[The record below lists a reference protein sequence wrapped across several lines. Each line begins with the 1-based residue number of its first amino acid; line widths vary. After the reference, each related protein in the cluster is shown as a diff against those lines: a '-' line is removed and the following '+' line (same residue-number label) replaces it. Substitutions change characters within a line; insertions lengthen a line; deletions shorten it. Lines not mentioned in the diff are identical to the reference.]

1 MNVLAELVGDSAGIQ
16 RLRKQLEQIV
26 TRAARAPRPPAI
38 LLRGE
43 TGTGKGLVAR
53 TIHRA
58 GPRARAPFV
67 DINCA
72 AIPDNLLEAELF
84 GYERGAFTD
93 AREAKPGLFQLA
105 HRGMLFLDEIDML
118 APALQAKLLKV
129 LEDGVVRRL
138 GGTRPEPVD
147 VWIVSATNED
157 LADAMRARRFR
168 EDLYH
173 RLALLSIELPPLRE
187 RGDDILRLAERFL
200 ARACGD
206 YGLSAKTFA
215 RDARLALVAYTWPGN
230 VRELG
235 NIIERV
241 ALLADELVVTAAMLA
256 LPKTAPVEDPPD
268 TEAADTEPAPSR
280 SSRDQMRTHLLDVLT
295 ETGWNISQT
304 AVRLGVARNTVLA
317 RMARFGLTRSAATQ
331 ATASRLRDEPV
342 AEAPPST
349 HASAPLA
356 AASRA
361 VWEQR
366 QTALLRVDVVDARGG
381 LDQMIGK
388 VETFGGEI
396 VELGRSAF
404 VAAFGLEAA
413 EDAPARAALAALAI
427 LKAADRAKSH
437 GGAGVR
443 VKIALHVSP
452 VLVNQIHG
460 AGTIDLESKRAAWT
474 TIEALAGLD
483 EVDAIVVSE
492 AAAPFLDRRFELTP
506 AAPGDARAVPFRRL
520 TRREPTGFGLGGRPL
535 SRFVGRDAELQ
546 LVTDRLSRAKRA
558 QGQVIGIVGEP
569 GVGKSRFTY
578 ELTRLDATQ
587 GWRVLGCSGVSHGS
601 ATPWL
606 PMSDLLRRYFAVEDA
621 DEPEIIRGK
630 VTETMLSRHA
640 GRQPFLTPLLSLLD
654 LTVDDPSWRNLDPPQ
669 QRRQIQDAIK
679 GLLLN
684 ESRIQP
690 LLLLVEDLQWVD
702 TETQA
707 LLDGLVESLPAARLL
722 LLVNYRP
729 EYQHRW
735 GSKTFYSQVRLDALP
750 PERAVELLHALL
762 GDDPGLEPLK
772 HLLVRRGN
780 PFFIEEST
788 RALVETGALT
798 GERGEYRLTRSLH
811 AIEVPATV
819 QIILAA
825 RVERLSA
832 ADKQLLQT
840 ASVIGKD
847 VPFVLLH
854 AVVETLEE
862 AVQRGLTHL
871 QAAEFLYETRLFP
884 DPEYTFKHAL
894 THEVTYGT
902 LLQDRRKALH
912 ARIVGAIERAYPD
925 RLIEHVE
932 RLAHHAVR
940 GELWDQ
946 AVTYLRQAGAKAF
959 ARWANREA
967 AACFEQAL
975 TVLQRLTETRER
987 LEQAI
992 DLRFDLRTA
1001 LFPLG
1006 QFERTLGCLR
1016 EAEALARTLDDQRRL
1031 SRLSVYLC
1039 QHFILTGHPKE
1050 ALGFGQSAQ
1059 AIAESLRDVPLQVTG
1074 TLYFGAACIYVG
1086 DYRQAEDLLL
1096 KVLQL
1101 LEGDLSRERL
1111 GLAGFPLLMARSY
1124 LTWALT
1130 DQGKFTEGM
1139 VQGREGLRVAESL
1152 DHPYSLVATCWTLA
1166 CLHITRGELS
1176 DGLRLLERGQALC
1189 REWNLT
1195 FFSVQQTATM
1205 GYAYALAGRMAEG
1218 IPLLEQAL
1226 AAGETMGFAVYQPL
1240 YLVYLGEACVLSGQF
1255 DNALEFAGRALT
1267 LAHERGQRGCEALA
1281 LRLLGEATARRDPPE
1296 RAEGHYGDALA
1307 LAEELGM
1314 RPLIA
1319 HCHAGLGRLFERA
1332 GQREEARRHLT
1343 TATAMYREMDM
1354 TYWLEKVTDG

>member
-1 MNVLAELVGDSAGIQ
+1 MNVLAEIAGDSAGIQ

-26 TRAARAPRPPAI
+26 TRAGTAPRPPAI

-43 TGTGKGLVAR
+43 TGTGKGLLAR

-58 GPRARAPFV
+58 GPRAQGPFV
-67 DINCA
+67 DLNCA
-72 AIPDNLLEAELF
+72 AIPENLLEAELF
-84 GYERGAFTD
+84 GYERGAFTG
-93 AREAKPGLFQLA
+93 ANQAKPGLFQLA
-105 HRGMLFLDEIDML
+105 HRGMLFLDEIGML
-118 APALQAKLLKV
+118 STALQAKLLKV

-138 GGTRPEPVD
+138 GATRSEPVD
-147 VWIVSATNED
+147 VWIISATNED
-157 LADAMRARRFR
+157 LAGAIRARRFR

-173 RLALLSIELPPLRE
+173 RLALLSLELPPLRE
-187 RGDDILRLAERFL
+187 RGTDISLLADRFL
-200 ARACGD
+200 ARACED
-206 YGLSAKTFA
+206 YGLPPKTFG
-215 RDARLALVAYTWPGN
+215 RDARAALAAYAWPGN

-241 ALLADELVVTAAMLA
+241 ALLADESIITAAMLA
-256 LPKTAPVEDPPD
+256 LPAAVPVDEPPEPPD
-268 TEAADTEPAPSR
+268 TEAAPSR
-280 SSRDQMRTHLLDVLT
+280 SSRDQMRAHLLDVLT
-295 ETGWNISQT
+295 ATGWNISQT
-304 AVRLGVARNTVLA
+304 AVRLGIARNTVLA
-317 RMARFGLTRSAATQ
+317 RITRFGLNRSETMQPVQSPPGGERVAKATPPPD
-331 ATASRLRDEPV
+331 ASVPFV
-342 AEAPPST
+342 VT
-349 HASAPLA
+349 
-356 AASRA
+356 SRA
-361 VWEQR
+361 AWEQR
-366 QTALLRVDVVDARGG
+366 RPALLRVDLVEGSGA
-381 LDQMIGK
+381 LDHTIGK
-388 VETFGGEI
+388 VETFGGEV

-404 VAAFGLEAA
+404 VAAFGLDAV
-413 EDAPARAALAALAI
+413 EDAPVRAALAGLAI
-427 LKAADRAKSH
+427 LKAAERAK
-437 GGAGVR
+437 GDGRAGVR
-443 VKIALHVSP
+443 VKIVVHVAP
-452 VLVNQIHG
+452 VLVNQLHG

-483 EVDAIVVSE
+483 QVDAIVVSD
-492 AAAPFLDRRFELTP
+492 AAAPFLERRFEL
-506 AAPGDARAVPFRRL
+506 AAPPSDAGAVPFRRL

-535 SRFVGRDAELQ
+535 SRFVGRDAELR
-546 LVTDRLSRAKRA
+546 LVTDRLSRAGRA
-558 QGQVIGIVGEP
+558 HGQVIGIVGEP

-606 PMSDLLRRYFAVEDA
+606 PISDLLRRYFAVEDA
-621 DEPEIIRGK
+621 DEPEVIREK
-630 VTETMLSRHA
+630 VTETILSRHEA
-640 GRQPFLTPLLSLLD
+640 LKPFLTPLLSLLD
-654 LTVDDPSWRNLDPPQ
+654 LTIDDPSWRNLDPAQ
-669 QRRQIQDAIK
+669 QRRQTQDAIK
-679 GLLLN
+679 SLVLN

-707 LLDGLVESLPAARLL
+707 LLDGLVESLPTARLL
-722 LLVNYRP
+722 LLANYRP
-729 EYQHRW
+729 EYEHRW
-735 GSKTFYSQVRLDALP
+735 GSKTYYSRLRLDALP
-750 PERAVELLHALL
+750 PERTVELLHALL

-772 HLLVRRGN
+772 QLLVRRGN

-788 RALVETGALT
+788 RGLVETGALV
-798 GERGEYRLTRSLH
+798 GERGAYRLTRPLH
-811 AIEVPATV
+811 TIEVPATV
-819 QIILAA
+819 QVILAA
-825 RVERLSA
+825 RIERLSGE
-832 ADKQLLQT
+832 DKQLLQT

-847 VPFVLLH
+847 VPFALLQ
-854 AVVETLEE
+854 AVVETVEE
-862 AVQRGLTHL
+862 EVQRGLEHL
-871 QAAEFLYETRLFP
+871 QAAEFLYETSLSP

-902 LLQDRRKALH
+902 LLQDRRTALH
-912 ARIVGAIERAYPD
+912 ARIVGATERAYPD
-925 RLIEHVE
+925 RLTEHVE
-932 RLAHHAVR
+932 RLAHHAAR
-940 GELWDQ
+940 GELWEQ
-946 AVTYLRQAGAKAF
+946 AVTYLRQAGTKAL
-959 ARWANREA
+959 RRSANRAA
-967 AACFEQAL
+967 AACFEEAL
-975 TVLQRLTETRER
+975 TALQRLPETRER

-1006 QFERTLGCLR
+1006 EFERTLGVLR

-1096 KVLQL
+1096 EVLRL

-1111 GLAGFPLLMARSY
+1111 GLAGFPILMARSY
-1124 LTWALT
+1124 LTWALA
-1130 DQGKFTEGM
+1130 DQGKFEEGI
-1139 VQGREGLRVAESL
+1139 VHSQEGIRFAESI

-1176 DGLRLLERGQALC
+1176 DGIRLLERAQALC

-1205 GYAYALAGRMAEG
+1205 GYAYTLAGRVAEG

-1240 YLVYLGEACVLSGQF
+1240 YLVYRGEACVLSAQF
-1255 DNALEFAGRALT
+1255 DDALEFAGRALT

-1319 HCHAGLGRLFERA
+1319 HCHAGLGRLFKRA
-1332 GQREEARRHLT
+1332 GRREEARQHLT
-1343 TATAMYREMDM
+1343 AAHAMYREMDM
-1354 TYWLEKVTDG
+1354 TYWLDEVAEG

>member
-1 MNVLAELVGDSAGIQ
+1 MTALADIVGDSAGIR
-16 RLRKQLEQIV
+16 RLRDQLDLILK
-26 TRAARAPRPPAI
+26 RAAAAPRPPSI

-53 TIHRA
+53 TLHRA
-58 GPRARAPFV
+58 GPRARGPFV
-67 DINCA
+67 DLNCA

-105 HRGMLFLDEIDML
+105 HRGTLFLDEIGML

-138 GGTRPEPVD
+138 GATRAEPVD

-157 LADAMRARRFR
+157 LSEAIRARRFR

-173 RLALLSIELPPLRE
+173 RLALLSLELPPLRE
-187 RGDDILRLAERFL
+187 RGDDIVLLAGRFL
-200 ARACGD
+200 ARACAD
-206 YGLSAKTFA
+206 YGLSTKTFA
-215 RDARLALVAYTWPGN
+215 RDARMALAAYAWPGN

-241 ALLADELVVTAAMLA
+241 ALLGDESVVTAAMLA
-256 LPKTAPVEDPPD
+256 LPVTAPVEDPPD
-268 TEAADTEPAPSR
+268 TEPVPSQ
-280 SSRDQMRTHLLDVLT
+280 SSRDQMRAHLLDVLT

-317 RMARFGLTRSAATQ
+317 RITRFGLNRSAAPQT
-331 ATASRLRDEPV
+331 TTSRPRDERV

-349 HASAPLA
+349 NAPVPPV

-361 VWEQR
+361 AWEQR
-366 QTALLRVDVVDARGG
+366 RPALLRVDLIEARGA
-381 LDQMIGK
+381 LDNMIGK

-404 VAAFGLEAA
+404 VAAFGLEAV
-413 EDAPARAALAALAI
+413 EDAPVRAALAALAI
-427 LKAADRAKSH
+427 LKAAERAKGD

-443 VKIALHVSP
+443 VKIVVHVAP
-452 VLVNQIHG
+452 VLVNQLHG
-460 AGTIDLESKRAAWT
+460 AGTIDLESRRAAWT
-474 TIEALAGLD
+474 TLEALTGLD
-483 EVDAIVVSE
+483 QVDTIVVSE

-546 LVTDRLSRAKRA
+546 LMTDRLSRARRA

-606 PMSDLLRRYFAVEDA
+606 PISDLLRRYFGVEDA
-621 DEPEIIRGK
+621 DEPEMIRGK
-630 VTETMLSRHA
+630 VTETILSRHE
-640 GRQPFLTPLLSLLD
+640 GLRPFVTPLLSLLD
-654 LTVDDPSWRNLDPPQ
+654 LAVDDLSWGNLDPPQ

-679 GLLLN
+679 CLLLD

-707 LLDGLVESLPAARLL
+707 LLDGLVESLPTARVLL
-722 LLVNYRP
+722 LANYRP

-735 GSKTFYSQVRLDALP
+735 GSKTYYSQLRLDALP

-772 HLLVRRGN
+772 RLLVKRGN

-788 RALVETGALT
+788 RGLVETGALI
-798 GERGEYRLTRSLH
+798 GERGAYRLTRPLH
-811 AIEVPATV
+811 TIEVPATV
-819 QIILAA
+819 QVILAA
-825 RVERLSA
+825 RIERLSA
-832 ADKQLLQT
+832 DDKQLLQT

-854 AVVETLEE
+854 AVVQALEE
-862 AVQRGLTHL
+862 EVQRGLTHL

-894 THEVTYGT
+894 THDVTYGT
-902 LLQDRRKALH
+902 LLEDRRNALH

-925 RLIEHVE
+925 RLTEHVE
-932 RLAHHAVR
+932 RLAHHAAR
-940 GELWDQ
+940 GELWEQ
-946 AVTYLRQAGAKAF
+946 AVTYLRQAGAKAL
-959 ARWANREA
+959 ARSANREA
-967 AACFEQAL
+967 AAYFDQAL
-975 TVLQRLTETRER
+975 TALQRLPETRER

-1006 QFERTLGCLR
+1006 EFEQTLGFLR
-1016 EAEALARTLDDQRRL
+1016 EAEALAKTLDDQRRL

-1050 ALGFGQSAQ
+1050 ALGFGQNAQ
-1059 AIAESLRDVPLQVTG
+1059 AIADSLRDVSLQVTG
-1074 TLYFGAACIYVG
+1074 TLYFGAACLYVG
-1086 DYRQAEDLLL
+1086 DYRQAEDRLLN
-1096 KVLQL
+1096 VLQL

-1111 GLAGFPLLMARSY
+1111 GLAGFPVLMARSY
-1124 LTWALT
+1124 LTWTLA
-1130 DQGKFTEGM
+1130 DQGKFMEGI
-1139 VQGREGLRVAESL
+1139 VQSQEGLRFAEPL
-1152 DHPYSLVATCWTLA
+1152 DHPYSLVATYWTLA
-1166 CLHITRGELS
+1166 CLHITRGELG
-1176 DGLRLLERGQALC
+1176 DAVRLLERGLTLS

-1195 FFSVQQTATM
+1195 FFSVQQTATL
-1205 GYAYALAGRMAEG
+1205 GYAYTLSGRMGEG
-1218 IPLLEQAL
+1218 IPLLEHAL
-1226 AAGETMGFAVYQPL
+1226 SAGETMGFAIYQPL
-1240 YLVYLGEACVLSGQF
+1240 YLVYLGEAYVLA
-1255 DNALEFAGRALT
+1255 DRLEDALEFAGRALT
-1267 LAHERGQRGCEALA
+1267 LARERGQRGCEALA
-1281 LRLLGEATARRDPPE
+1281 LRLLGEATSRRGPPE
-1296 RAEGHYGDALA
+1296 HAEGHYRDALA

-1319 HCHAGLGRLFERA
+1319 HCHAGLGQLLERT
-1332 GQREEARRHLT
+1332 GKREQSRQHLP
-1343 TATAMYREMDM
+1343 TAMTMYREMEM
-1354 TYWLEKVTDG
+1354 TYWLEKVSAG